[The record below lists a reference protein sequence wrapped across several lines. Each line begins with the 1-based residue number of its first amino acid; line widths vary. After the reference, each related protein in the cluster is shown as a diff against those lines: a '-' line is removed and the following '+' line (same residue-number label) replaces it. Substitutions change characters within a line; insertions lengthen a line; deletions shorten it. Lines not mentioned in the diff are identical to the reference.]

1 MLDSDQS
8 PLPTGLARTIDPRV
22 PSNRL
27 ILILA
32 VAATV
37 SLGLFRLAAGALL
50 PEVVIHA
57 VGAGVFT
64 TLAWAVGREIDP
76 DHNLSAAIAAVLMIV
91 ALFVWPMPNLL
102 LAGGLMAALR
112 MVTRSTGLPLRLT
125 DALALVA
132 LAAISIV
139 LDGFWM
145 LGVVMALAFLLNG
158 LLPKPDRPNS
168 LIFALI
174 ALGVTFI
181 LSLLVEIPVW
191 TWELDPGF
199 GAMTMLTGLFYL
211 AVILRDPPTLQS
223 VGDYDGQPLL
233 RRRVL
238 AAQLLALAAV
248 MGLELRAGMIGVAAL
263 APVWAAM
270 AGVILRWIVQFIR
283 T

>member
-1 MLDSDQS
+1 
-8 PLPTGLARTIDPRV
+8 V
-22 PSNRL
+22 PSNRF

-32 VAATV
+32 AAAAI
-37 SLGLFRLAAGALL
+37 SLGVFRLAAGALL
-50 PEVVIHA
+50 PEMVIHA

-64 TLAWAVGREIDP
+64 TLGWAAGREIDP
-76 DHNLSAAIAAVLMIV
+76 DHNLSAAVAAVLTIA
-91 ALFVWPMPNLL
+91 ALFVWPIPNLL

-125 DALALVA
+125 DSLALVA

-145 LGVVMALAFLLNG
+145 LGVVMALAFLFNG

-168 LIFALI
+168 LIFALVT
-174 ALGVTFI
+174 LGVTFI
-181 LSLLVEIPVW
+181 VGLLVEIPVW
-191 TWELDPGF
+191 NRELDPGF
-199 GAMTMLTGLFYL
+199 GAITVLTGLMYL

-248 MGLELRAGMIGVAAL
+248 MALELRAGMVGVVAL
-263 APVWAAM
+263 VPVWAAI
-270 AGVILRWIVQFIR
+270 AGVVVRWIVQFIR
-283 T
+283 A